1 MDEKKKQTLVTA
13 LGIAVLPPLWAVA
26 APCLGVKTGAAA
38 LICAGVYGANGN
50 KRKDG
55 LKIMAGF
62 WCGDLWAI
70 LALKAMIFLN
80 WNENLELF
88 FILAVLGALAVILA
102 SLLEQFLFLPSW
114 LCGWAIGLS
123 LMTPESFQADK
134 TLPIQIGA
142 AMAVGV
148 WYVGAGVDWFGKLIT
163 GRNKLTL
170 WGWRVLAGRAH
181 KK

>member
-1 MDEKKKQTLVTA
+1 MRKEKKKQMLVTA

-26 APCLGVKTGAAA
+26 APYAGVKTGAAA
-38 LICAGVYGANGN
+38 LICAGVYAANGN
-50 KRKDG
+50 KREDG

-62 WCGDLWAI
+62 WCGDLWAV
-70 LALKAMIFLN
+70 LALKTMMLLN

-88 FILAVLGALAVILA
+88 FILAVFGALAVILA
-102 SLLEQFLFLPSW
+102 SLLERFLFLPAW

-123 LMTPESFQADK
+123 LMTPESLSTDK

-148 WYVGAGVDWFGKLIT
+148 WYVGAGVEWFTALLIGRKRDGK
-163 GRNKLTL
+163 NKEFND
-170 WGWRVLAGRAH
+170 H
-181 KK
+181 SNHS